1 MAQLKRGERAI
12 KKYTIYIG
20 VDVGVSTGLAV
31 WSKESG
37 KGCFTSIETLAI
49 HQAFER
55 VKHYYTLY
63 RDFGVVVVVEDAR
76 KRKFF
81 RGEDMAA
88 KQQGAGSVKRD
99 SSIWEAFLE
108 DLGVDYDLVMP
119 RNTKMMDERTFKLVT
134 KWPHRTSNHAR
145 DAAMLVFQS

>member
-12 KKYTIYIG
+12 KKYGLYIG
-20 VDVGVSTGLAV
+20 IDVGTETGLAV
-31 WSKESG
+31 WEKE
-37 KGCFTSIETLAI
+37 KKAFITIETLPI
-49 HQAFER
+49 HRAFDR
-55 VKHYYTLY
+55 VKQFFTLY
-63 RDFGVVVVVEDAR
+63 SHTGVVVVVEDAR

-81 RGEDMAA
+81 KGEDMAA
-88 KQQGAGSVKRD
+88 KQQGAGSIKRD
-99 SSIWEAFLE
+99 SSIWEVFLE

-119 RNTKMMDERTFKLVT
+119 RGTKMDEGTFKLVT